1 MKISFLGQGIE
12 PTSKN
17 AVGNLLVQF
26 LKEKKFNSFT
36 GFSAFASE
44 AGIYGLSGHINS
56 AKKNFKNLTIIVGID
71 QGGTS
76 KEALE
81 EILSLNIKSYI
92 FYQEENPIFHP
103 KFYLF
108 EGPNDVKIILGSSN
122 LTRTG
127 LFTNIESSLL
137 VEFNQTDKDGLA
149 LLSELKTYYKSLLNL
164 SDPNIFKIDNK
175 VINDFF
181 LDGIVPDEATR
192 KRNYSK
198 GTSSSTGKKSKKSK
212 VPKRSVSKVPS
223 SIFPSK
229 SKKSKPTTVVPVAP
243 ISPTVPVTT
252 TITSKHLVWKKL
264 KLSNSDAQDV
274 PAGTAITGNLKLAQ
288 ARFKL
293 GTKVIDQKTYF
304 RNQVFNKLT
313 WVKTKPHS
321 ATYEETFGVFDI
333 SISGKSIG
341 KFTLKLSH
349 DSSRVAGQGN
359 TPTWL
364 HWGRTVIPVLQK
376 SSLSGKTLN
385 LYEVNKDFLIDIV

>member
-17 AVGNLLVQF
+17 AVGHLLVKF
-26 LKEKKFNSFT
+26 LNEKNFNSFT

-56 AKKNFKNLTIIVGID
+56 AKKHFKKLTIIVGID

-92 FYQEENPIFHP
+92 FYQKENPIFHP

-108 EGPNDVKIILGSSN
+108 EGTNEVKLILGSSN

-137 VEFNQTDKDGLA
+137 VEFNKTDKDGLA
-149 LLSELKTYYKSLLNL
+149 LLSEINTYYKLLLNTK
-164 SDPNIFKIDNK
+164 DPNIFEIDNK

-229 SKKSKPTTVVPVAP
+229 GRKSKPVTVVPIA
-243 ISPTVPVTT
+243 PTVPVTT
-252 TITSKHLVWKKL
+252 AITSENLVWKKL

-293 GTKVIDQKTYF
+293 GTTVIDQKTYF

-333 SISGKSIG
+333 SISGKTIG
-341 KFTLKLSH
+341 KFKLKLSH

>member
-17 AVGNLLVQF
+17 AVGNLLVKY
-26 LKEKKFNSFT
+26 LKERKFISFT
-36 GFSAFASE
+36 GVSAFASE
-44 AGIYGLSGHINS
+44 VGIYGLSGHINS
-56 AKKNFKNLTIIVGID
+56 AKKYFKKLTIIVGID

-81 EILSLNIKSYI
+81 EILSLNIESYI
-92 FYQEENPIFHP
+92 FYQKENPIFHP

-108 EGPNDVKIILGSSN
+108 EGTNEVKIILGSSN
-122 LTRTG
+122 LTGTG

-149 LLSELKTYYKSLLNL
+149 LLSELKTYYKSLLNF
-164 SDPNIFKIDNK
+164 SDPNIFKIDSK

-198 GTSSSTGKKSKKSK
+198 GASSKVGNKSKT
-212 VPKRSVSKVPS
+212 PKRSVPKLPL

-229 SKKSKPTTVVPVAP
+229 NKKTNPKTVTPAVP
-243 ISPTVPVTT
+243 ISTN
-252 TITSKHLVWKKL
+252 ITSKNLVWKKL

-293 GTKVIDQKTYF
+293 GSRVIDQKIYF
-304 RNQVFNKLT
+304 RNQVFNKLN

-376 SSLSGKTLN
+376 NSLSGKTLN
-385 LYEVNKDFLIDIV
+385 LYEVNQDFLIDIV

>member
-12 PTSKN
+12 PASKN
-17 AVGNLLVQF
+17 AVGHLLVKY

-44 AGIYGLSGHINS
+44 AGIYGLSDHINS

-81 EILSLNIKSYI
+81 EILSLNIESYI
-92 FYQEENPIFHP
+92 FYQKENPIFHP

-108 EGPNDVKIILGSSN
+108 EGINDVKIILGSSN
-122 LTRTG
+122 LTGTG

-137 VEFNQTDKDGLA
+137 IEFNQTDKDGLA
-149 LLSELKTYYKSLLNL
+149 LLSEIKTYYKPLLNF
-164 SDPNIFKIDNK
+164 SDPNIFKINNK
-175 VINDFF
+175 VINDFY
-181 LDGIVPDEATR
+181 LDGIVPDEVTR

-198 GTSSSTGKKSKKSK
+198 RTSFTTGNKSK
-212 VPKRSVSKVPS
+212 VPKRIVPKVPS

-229 SKKSKPTTVVPVAP
+229 NKKSKPITLIPAVPVSAST
-243 ISPTVPVTT
+243 IS
-252 TITSKHLVWKKL
+252 KNLVWMKL

-293 GTKVIDQKTYF
+293 GTTIIDQKTYF
-304 RNQVFNKLT
+304 RNQVFNKLN

-321 ATYEETFGVFDI
+321 STYEETFGVFDI
-333 SISGKSIG
+333 SISGKPIG

-376 SSLSGKTLN
+376 NNLSGKTLN
-385 LYEVNKDFLIDIV
+385 LYEVNQDFLIDIV

>member
-12 PTSKN
+12 PASKN
-17 AVGNLLVQF
+17 AVGHLLVKY

-81 EILSLNIKSYI
+81 EILSLNIESYI
-92 FYQEENPIFHP
+92 FYQKENPIFHP

-108 EGPNDVKIILGSSN
+108 EGINDVKIILGSSN
-122 LTRTG
+122 LTGTG

-137 VEFNQTDKDGLA
+137 IEFNQTDKDGLA
-149 LLSELKTYYKSLLNL
+149 LLSEIKTYYKPLLNF
-164 SDPNIFKIDNK
+164 SDPNIFKINNK
-175 VINDFF
+175 VINDFY
-181 LDGIVPDEATR
+181 LDGIVPDEVTR

-198 GTSSSTGKKSKKSK
+198 RTSLTAGNKSN
-212 VPKRSVSKVPS
+212 VPKRIVPKVPS

-229 SKKSKPTTVVPVAP
+229 NKKSKPITLIPAVPVSASP
-243 ISPTVPVTT
+243 IS
-252 TITSKHLVWKKL
+252 KNLVWKKL

-293 GTKVIDQKTYF
+293 GTTIIDQKTYF
-304 RNQVFNKLT
+304 RNQVFNKLN

-321 ATYEETFGVFDI
+321 STYEETFGVFDI
-333 SISGKSIG
+333 SISGKPIG

-364 HWGRTVIPVLQK
+364 HWGRTVIPILQK
-376 SSLSGKTLN
+376 NNLSGKTLN
-385 LYEVNKDFLIDIV
+385 LYEVNQDFLIDIV

>member
-1 MKISFLGQGIE
+1 MKVSFLGQGVE

-17 AVGNLLVQF
+17 AVGNLLIKF

-56 AKKNFKNLTIIVGID
+56 AKKNFKELKIIVGID

-81 EILSLNIKSYI
+81 EILNLKIKSYI
-92 FYQEENPIFHP
+92 YYQRENPIFHP

-108 EGPNDVKIILGSSN
+108 EGTNEVKIILGSSN
-122 LTRTG
+122 LTSTG

-137 VEFNQTDKDGLA
+137 VEFNRTDKDGMV
-149 LLSELKTYYKSLLNL
+149 LLSELKSYYKPLLKP
-164 SDPNIFKIDNK
+164 SDPNIFKIDTK

-198 GTSSSTGKKSKKSK
+198 NYSTSTGKKSKKSK
-212 VPKRSVSKVPS
+212 VPKRSVPKVPS

-229 SKKSKPTTVVPVAP
+229 SKKPKPTTVVPKV
-243 ISPTVPVTT
+243 PTVPVTASSA
-252 TITSKHLVWKKL
+252 SKNLVWKKL

-293 GTKVIDQKTYF
+293 GTTVIDQKTYF
-304 RNQVFNKLT
+304 RNQVFNKLN
-313 WVKTKPHS
+313 WIKTKPHS
-321 ATYEETFGVFDI
+321 ATYEETFGVFNI
-333 SISGKSIG
+333 SISGKPIG

-349 DSSRVAGQGN
+349 DSVRVAGQGN

-364 HWGRTVIPVLQK
+364 HWGHSVIPILQK
-376 SSLSGKTLN
+376 NSLSGKTLN
-385 LYEVNKDFLIDIV
+385 LYEVNQEFLIDIV

>member
-12 PTSKN
+12 STSKN
-17 AVGNLLVQF
+17 AVGRLLVKY
-26 LKEKKFNSFT
+26 LNEKNFNSFT

-44 AGIYGLSGHINS
+44 AGIFGLSGHINS
-56 AKKNFKNLTIIVGID
+56 AKKYFKELTIIVGID

-81 EILSLNIKSYI
+81 EILSLNIQSYI
-92 FYQEENPIFHP
+92 FYQKESPIFHP

-108 EGPNDVKIILGSSN
+108 EGINDVKIILGSSN
-122 LTRTG
+122 LTGSG

-137 VEFNQTDKDGLA
+137 IEFSQTDKDGLA
-149 LLSELKTYYKSLLNL
+149 LLSELKTYYKSFLNF

-175 VINDFF
+175 LINDFF

-192 KRNYSK
+192 KSNYSK
-198 GTSSSTGKKSKKSK
+198 GTSSIVVTKSK
-212 VPKRSVSKVPS
+212 VPKRNVPKVPTD
-223 SIFPSK
+223 IFPSK
-229 SKKSKPTTVVPVAP
+229 NKKSKPTEVVLTTPV
-243 ISPTVPVTT
+243 STT
-252 TITSKHLVWKKL
+252 KTSKSLVWKKL

-274 PAGTAITGNLKLAQ
+274 PTGTAITGNLKLAQ
-288 ARFKL
+288 ARFKV
-293 GTKVIDQKTYF
+293 GTTVIDQKTYF
-304 RNQVFNKLT
+304 RNQVFNKLN

-333 SISGKSIG
+333 TISGKPIG

-385 LYEVNKDFLIDIV
+385 LYELNQDFLIDIV

>member
-12 PTSKN
+12 STSKN
-17 AVGNLLVQF
+17 AVGHLLVKY
-26 LKEKKFNSFT
+26 LNEKKFNSFI

-56 AKKNFKNLTIIVGID
+56 AKKNFKKLTIIVGID

-81 EILSLNIKSYI
+81 EILSLNIESYI
-92 FYQEENPIFHP
+92 FYQKENPIFHP

-108 EGPNDVKIILGSSN
+108 EGTNDVKIILGSSN
-122 LTRTG
+122 LTGTG

-137 VEFNQTDKDGLA
+137 VEFKKTDKDGLA
-149 LLSELKTYYKSLLNL
+149 LLSELKTYYKSLLNF
-164 SDPNIFKIDNK
+164 SDPNIFKINNK

-198 GTSSSTGKKSKKSK
+198 GTSSSVGTKSKKSK
-212 VPKRSVSKVPS
+212 VPKRSVPKIPS

-229 SKKSKPTTVVPVAP
+229 NKKSKTTTVIPAVPIA
-243 ISPTVPVTT
+243 SVTT
-252 TITSKHLVWKKL
+252 SKNLVWKKL

-288 ARFKL
+288 AKFKI
-293 GTKVIDQKTYF
+293 GTKVIDQKSYF
-304 RNQVFNKLT
+304 RKQVFNKLN

-321 ATYEETFGVFDI
+321 ATYEETFGLFDI
-333 SISGKSIG
+333 SISGKPIG

-364 HWGRTVIPVLQK
+364 HWGRTVIPILQK
-376 SSLSGKTLN
+376 NSLSGKTLN
-385 LYEVNKDFLIDIV
+385 LYELNQDFLIDIV

>member
-12 PTSKN
+12 PSSKN
-17 AVGNLLVQF
+17 AVGHLLVKY

-44 AGIYGLSGHINS
+44 AGIYGLAGHINS
-56 AKKNFKNLTIIVGID
+56 AKKNFKKLTIVVGID

-81 EILSLNIKSYI
+81 EILSLNIESYI
-92 FYQEENPIFHP
+92 FYQKENPIFHP

-108 EGPNDVKIILGSSN
+108 EGTNDVKIILGSSN

-137 VEFNQTDKDGLA
+137 VEFNKTDKDGLA
-149 LLSELKTYYKSLLNL
+149 LLSEIKTYYKPLLDF
-164 SDPNIFKIDNK
+164 SDPNIFKINNK
-175 VINDFF
+175 VINDFY

-198 GTSSSTGKKSKKSK
+198 GTSSTSLNKSNKSK
-212 VPKRSVSKVPS
+212 VPKRIVPQVPS

-229 SKKSKPTTVVPVAP
+229 NKKSKPTTLISTIPVSAST
-243 ISPTVPVTT
+243 IS
-252 TITSKHLVWKKL
+252 KNLVWQKL

-274 PAGTAITGNLKLAQ
+274 PTGTAITGNLKLAQ

-293 GTKVIDQKTYF
+293 GASIIDQKTYF
-304 RNQVFNKLT
+304 RNQVFNKLN
-313 WVKTKPHS
+313 WIKTKPLS
-321 ATYEETFGVFDI
+321 STYEETFGVFDI
-333 SISGKSIG
+333 SISGKPIG

-364 HWGRTVIPVLQK
+364 HWGRTIIPVLQK
-376 SSLSGKTLN
+376 NKLSGKTLN
-385 LYEVNKDFLIDIV
+385 LYEVNQDFLIDIV

>member
-12 PTSKN
+12 PSSKN
-17 AVGNLLVQF
+17 AVGHLLIKY

-56 AKKNFKNLTIIVGID
+56 AKKNFKKLTIVVGID

-81 EILSLNIKSYI
+81 EILRLNIESYI
-92 FYQEENPIFHP
+92 FYQNENPIFHP

-108 EGPNDVKIILGSSN
+108 EGTNDVKIILGSSN
-122 LTRTG
+122 LTGTG

-137 VEFNQTDKDGLA
+137 VEFNKTDKDGLA
-149 LLSELKTYYKSLLNL
+149 LLSEIKTYYKPLLDF
-164 SDPNIFKIDNK
+164 SDPNIFKINNK
-175 VINDFF
+175 VINDFY

-198 GTSSSTGKKSKKSK
+198 GTSLTSGNKSNKSN
-212 VPKRSVSKVPS
+212 VPKRIVPQVPS

-229 SKKSKPTTVVPVAP
+229 NKKSKPTTVISAIPVSAST
-243 ISPTVPVTT
+243 IS
-252 TITSKHLVWKKL
+252 KNLVWQKL

-274 PAGTAITGNLKLAQ
+274 PTGTAITGNLKLAQ

-293 GTKVIDQKTYF
+293 GATIIDQKTYF
-304 RNQVFNKLT
+304 RNQVFNKLN
-313 WVKTKPHS
+313 WIKTKPHS
-321 ATYEETFGVFDI
+321 STYEETFGVFDI
-333 SISGKSIG
+333 SISGKPIG

-364 HWGRTVIPVLQK
+364 HWGRTIIPVLQK
-376 SSLSGKTLN
+376 NKLSGKTLN
-385 LYEVNKDFLIDIV
+385 LYEVNQDFLIDIV

>member
-17 AVGNLLVQF
+17 AVGHLLVKY

-56 AKKNFKNLTIIVGID
+56 AKKNFKKLTVIVGID

-81 EILSLNIKSYI
+81 EILSLNIESYI
-92 FYQEENPIFHP
+92 FYQKENPIFHP

-108 EGPNDVKIILGSSN
+108 EGTNDVKIILGSSN
-122 LTRTG
+122 LTGTG

-149 LLSELKTYYKSLLNL
+149 LLSEIKTYYKSLLNF
-164 SDPNIFKIDNK
+164 SDPNIFKINNK
-175 VINDFF
+175 VINDFY

-192 KRNYSK
+192 KRNYLK
-198 GTSSSTGKKSKKSK
+198 GTSLIAGSKSKKSK
-212 VPKRSVSKVPS
+212 VPKRIVPKVPS
-223 SIFPSK
+223 IIFPSK
-229 SKKSKPTTVVPVAP
+229 TKKYKPITVVPAVPVSA
-243 ISPTVPVTT
+243 SPT
-252 TITSKHLVWKKL
+252 SKNLVWKKL

-288 ARFKL
+288 AHFKV
-293 GTKVIDQKTYF
+293 GTKVIDQQTYF
-304 RNQVFNKLT
+304 RNVVFNSQK
-313 WVKTKPHS
+313 WIKTKAS
-321 ATYEETFGVFDI
+321 SKTYEEAFVDFDI
-333 SISGKSIG
+333 SISGKSFS

-349 DSSRVAGQGN
+349 DPVRVAGQGN

-364 HWGRTVIPVLQK
+364 HWGHSLIHILQK
-376 SSLSGKTLN
+376 KGLSGKTLN
-385 LYEVNKDFLIDIV
+385 LYETITGFSIEIV

>member
-17 AVGNLLVQF
+17 AVGNLLIKY

-36 GFSAFASE
+36 GFSAFASQ

-56 AKKNFKNLTIIVGID
+56 AKKNYKEFTIIIGID

-81 EILSLNIKSYI
+81 EILSLNIESYI
-92 FYQEENPIFHP
+92 FYQKENPIFHP

-108 EGPNDVKIILGSSN
+108 EGKNDVKIILGSSN
-122 LTRTG
+122 LTGTG

-137 VEFNQTDKDGLA
+137 VEFNQTDKDGLT
-149 LLSELKTYYKSLLNL
+149 LLSELKTYYKFLLNFT
-164 SDPNIFKIDNK
+164 DPNIFKIDKK
-175 VINDFF
+175 VINNFF

-198 GTSSSTGKKSKKSK
+198 DSSTSTGKKLNKSK
-212 VPKRSVSKVPS
+212 VPKRIIPKVPS

-229 SKKSKPTTVVPVAP
+229 SRKSKPVTAVPIA
-243 ISPTVPVTT
+243 PTVPVTNA
-252 TITSKHLVWKKL
+252 ITSKNLVWKKL

-288 ARFKL
+288 ARFKS
-293 GTKVIDQKTYF
+293 GTTVIDQKTYF
-304 RNQVFNKLT
+304 RTKVFNKLI
-313 WVKTKPHS
+313 WVKTKPRS
-321 ATYEETFGVFDI
+321 ATYEEAFGVFYI
-333 SISGKSIG
+333 SIAGKPIG

-349 DSSRVAGQGN
+349 DSSRIAGQGN

-364 HWGRTVIPVLQK
+364 HWGRIVIPVLQK

-385 LYEVNKDFLIDIV
+385 LYEVNQDFLIDIV

>member
-1 MKISFLGQGIE
+1 MKISFLGQGLE

-17 AVGNLLVQF
+17 AVGNLLVKY

-81 EILSLNIKSYI
+81 EILSLNIESYI
-92 FYQEENPIFHP
+92 FYQKEKPIFHP

-108 EGPNDVKIILGSSN
+108 EGTNDVKIILGSSN
-122 LTRTG
+122 LTGTG

-149 LLSELKTYYKSLLNL
+149 LLSELKTYYKSLLNYT
-164 SDPNIFKIDNK
+164 DPNIFKIDNK
-175 VINDFF
+175 VINNFF

-198 GTSSSTGKKSKKSK
+198 GTSTSTGKKVNKSK
-212 VPKRSVSKVPS
+212 VPKRSVPKVPS

-229 SKKSKPTTVVPVAP
+229 SKKSKPTTAVPVAA
-243 ISPTVPVTT
+243 TVPVTT
-252 TITSKHLVWKKL
+252 AITSKNLVWKKL

-293 GTKVIDQKTYF
+293 GTTVIDQKTYF
-304 RNQVFNKLT
+304 RNQVFNKLK
-313 WVKTKPHS
+313 WVKTKAHS

-333 SISGKSIG
+333 SISGKPIG

-349 DSSRVAGQGN
+349 DISRVAGQGN

-364 HWGRTVIPVLQK
+364 HWGPTVIPILQK
-376 SSLSGKTLN
+376 NSLSGKTLN

>member
-17 AVGNLLVQF
+17 AVGNLLVKY

-81 EILSLNIKSYI
+81 EILSLNIESYI
-92 FYQEENPIFHP
+92 FYQKENPIFHP

-108 EGPNDVKIILGSSN
+108 EGTNDVKIILGSSN
-122 LTRTG
+122 LTGTG

-149 LLSELKTYYKSLLNL
+149 LLSELKTYYKSLLNFT
-164 SDPNIFKIDNK
+164 DPNIFKIDNK
-175 VINDFF
+175 VINNFF

-198 GTSSSTGKKSKKSK
+198 GNSTSSGKKVNKSK
-212 VPKRSVSKVPS
+212 VPKRSVPKVPS

-229 SKKSKPTTVVPVAP
+229 SKKSKSATVVPIAA
-243 ISPTVPVTT
+243 TVPVTT
-252 TITSKHLVWKKL
+252 VTTSKNLVWKKL

-293 GTKVIDQKTYF
+293 GTTVIDQKTYF
-304 RNQVFNKLT
+304 RNQVFNKLN

-333 SISGKSIG
+333 SISGKPIG

-385 LYEVNKDFLIDIV
+385 LYEVNNDFLIDIV

>member
-1 MKISFLGQGIE
+1 MKITFLGQGIE

-17 AVGNLLVQF
+17 AVGNLLIKY
-26 LKEKKFNSFT
+26 LNENKFNSFT

-56 AKKNFKNLTIIVGID
+56 AKKNFKKLTIIVGID

-81 EILSLNIKSYI
+81 EILNLNIDSYI
-92 FYQEENPIFHP
+92 FYQQENPIFHP

-108 EGPNDVKIILGSSN
+108 EGTNEFKIILGSSN
-122 LTRTG
+122 LTGTG

-137 VEFNQTDKDGLA
+137 IEFNQTDKDGLT
-149 LLSELKTYYKSLLNL
+149 LLSELTTYYKNILNF
-164 SDPNIFKIDNK
+164 SDPNIFQIDNK
-175 VINDFF
+175 LINDFVIK
-181 LDGIVPDEATR
+181 GIVPDEATR

-198 GTSSSTGKKSKKSK
+198 GTYTTTGNKSSKLKIPKRN
-212 VPKRSVSKVPS
+212 VPKIPLN
-223 SIFPSK
+223 IFPTK
-229 SKKSKPTTVVPVAP
+229 NKKSKPKVTIPAIPVSNSTTV
-243 ISPTVPVTT
+243 
-252 TITSKHLVWKKL
+252 KNLVWKKI

-274 PAGTAITGNLKLAQ
+274 PSGTAITGNLKLAQ

-293 GTKVIDQKTYF
+293 GTTVIDQKTYF
-304 RNQVFNKLT
+304 RNQVFNNLN

-321 ATYEETFGVFDI
+321 NTYEEAFGVFDI
-333 SISGKSIG
+333 SISGKLIG

-349 DSSRVAGQGN
+349 DSVRIAGQGN

-364 HWGRTVIPVLQK
+364 HWGHSVIPILQK
-376 SSLSGKTLN
+376 NNLSGKTLN
-385 LYEVNKDFLIDIV
+385 LYNTNQDFLIEIV

>member
-17 AVGNLLVQF
+17 AVGHLLVKY

-44 AGIYGLSGHINS
+44 AGIYGLSGHINF
-56 AKKNFKNLTIIVGID
+56 AKKNFKKLTIIVGID

-81 EILSLNIKSYI
+81 EILSLNIESYI
-92 FYQEENPIFHP
+92 FYQKESPIFHP

-108 EGPNDVKIILGSSN
+108 EGTSEIKIILGSSN
-122 LTRTG
+122 LTGTG

-137 VEFNQTDKDGLA
+137 IEFNQTDKDGLA
-149 LLSELKTYYKSLLNL
+149 LLSELKTYYKSLLNF

-198 GTSSSTGKKSKKSK
+198 GTSSTVGNKSKKSK
-212 VPKRSVSKVPS
+212 VPKRSVPKVPS
-223 SIFPSK
+223 NIFPSK
-229 SKKSKPTTVVPVAP
+229 NKNSKPKTVIPAVPVVPVSTA
-243 ISPTVPVTT
+243 T
-252 TITSKHLVWKKL
+252 TSKNLVWKKL

-288 ARFKL
+288 AKFKV

-304 RNQVFNKLT
+304 RNQVFNKLN

-321 ATYEETFGVFDI
+321 ATYEEAFGVFDI
-333 SISGKSIG
+333 SISGKPIG

-376 SSLSGKTLN
+376 NSLSGKTLN
-385 LYEVNKDFLIDIV
+385 LYEVNQNFLIDIV

>member
-17 AVGNLLVQF
+17 AVGHLLVKY
-26 LKEKKFNSFT
+26 LKEKKFNTFT

-56 AKKNFKNLTIIVGID
+56 AKKNFKKLTIIVGID

-81 EILSLNIKSYI
+81 EILNLNIESYI
-92 FYQEENPIFHP
+92 FYQKENPIFHP

-108 EGPNDVKIILGSSN
+108 EGANEVKIILGSSN
-122 LTRTG
+122 LTGTG

-137 VEFNQTDKDGLA
+137 IEFNQTDKDGLA
-149 LLSELKTYYKSLLNL
+149 LLLELKTYYKSLLNF

-175 VINDFF
+175 VINNFF
-181 LDGIVPDEATR
+181 LDGIIPDEATR

-198 GTSSSTGKKSKKSK
+198 GTSTSTGNKSKKSK
-212 VPKRSVSKVPS
+212 VPMRRIPKIPS
-223 SIFPSK
+223 SIFPTK
-229 SKKSKPTTVVPVAP
+229 NKKSTPKIVAPAVPVSTP
-243 ISPTVPVTT
+243 
-252 TITSKHLVWKKL
+252 ITSKKLVWQKI
-264 KLSNSDAQDV
+264 KLSKSDAQDV
-274 PAGTAITGNLKLAQ
+274 PTGTAITGNLKLAQ

-293 GTKVIDQKTYF
+293 GTTVIDQKTYF
-304 RNQVFNKLT
+304 RNQVFSKLN
-313 WVKTKPHS
+313 WVKTKAHS
-321 ATYEETFGVFDI
+321 NTYEEAFGVFNI
-333 SISGKSIG
+333 SILGKPIG

-349 DSSRVAGQGN
+349 DSFRIAGQGN

-364 HWGRTVIPVLQK
+364 HWGHSVIPILQK
-376 SSLSGKTLN
+376 NNLSGKTLN
-385 LYEVNKDFLIDIV
+385 LYEVNQDFLIDII

>member
-12 PTSKN
+12 STSKN
-17 AVGNLLVQF
+17 AVGRLLVKY
-26 LKEKKFNSFT
+26 LNEKKFNSFT

-44 AGIYGLSGHINS
+44 AGIFGLSGHINS
-56 AKKNFKNLTIIVGID
+56 AKKYFKELTIIVGID

-81 EILSLNIKSYI
+81 EILSLNIQSYI
-92 FYQEENPIFHP
+92 FYQKESPIFHP

-108 EGPNDVKIILGSSN
+108 EGINDVKIILGSSN
-122 LTRTG
+122 LTGSG

-137 VEFNQTDKDGLA
+137 IEFSQTDKDGLA
-149 LLSELKTYYKSLLNL
+149 LLSELKTYYKSFLNF

-175 VINDFF
+175 LINDFF
-181 LDGIVPDEATR
+181 LDGIVPNEATR
-192 KRNYSK
+192 KSNYSK
-198 GTSSSTGKKSKKSK
+198 GTSSIVVTKSK
-212 VPKRSVSKVPS
+212 VPKRNVPKVPTD
-223 SIFPSK
+223 IFPSK
-229 SKKSKPTTVVPVAP
+229 NKKSKPTEVVQTTPV
-243 ISPTVPVTT
+243 STT
-252 TITSKHLVWKKL
+252 TSSKSLVWKKL

-288 ARFKL
+288 ARFKV
-293 GTKVIDQKTYF
+293 GTTVIDQKTYF
-304 RNQVFNKLT
+304 RNQVFNKLN

-333 SISGKSIG
+333 TISGKPIG

-385 LYEVNKDFLIDIV
+385 LYEINQDFLIDIV

>member
-17 AVGNLLVQF
+17 AVGNLLVKY

-81 EILSLNIKSYI
+81 EILSLNIESYI
-92 FYQEENPIFHP
+92 FYQKENPIFHP

-108 EGPNDVKIILGSSN
+108 EGTNDVKIILGSSN
-122 LTRTG
+122 LTGTG

-137 VEFNQTDKDGLA
+137 VEFNKTDKDGLA
-149 LLSELKTYYKSLLNL
+149 LLSELKTYYKSLLNYT
-164 SDPNIFKIDNK
+164 DPNIFKIDNK
-175 VINDFF
+175 VINNFF

-198 GTSSSTGKKSKKSK
+198 GTSTSTGKKVNKSK
-212 VPKRSVSKVPS
+212 VPKRSVPKVPS

-229 SKKSKPTTVVPVAP
+229 SKKSKPATVVPVAA
-243 ISPTVPVTT
+243 TVPVTT
-252 TITSKHLVWKKL
+252 AITSKNLVWKKL

-293 GTKVIDQKTYF
+293 GTTVIDQKTYF
-304 RNQVFNKLT
+304 RNQVFNKLN

-333 SISGKSIG
+333 LISGKPIG

-376 SSLSGKTLN
+376 NSLSGKTLN
-385 LYEVNKDFLIDIV
+385 LYEVNNDFLIEIV

>member
-17 AVGNLLVQF
+17 AVGHLLVKY

-44 AGIYGLSGHINS
+44 AGIYGLSDHINS
-56 AKKNFKNLTIIVGID
+56 AKKNFKKLTIIVGID

-81 EILSLNIKSYI
+81 EILSLNIESYI
-92 FYQEENPIFHP
+92 FYQKENPIFHP

-108 EGPNDVKIILGSSN
+108 EGTNEVKIILGSSN
-122 LTRTG
+122 LTGTG

-137 VEFNQTDKDGLA
+137 IEFNQTNKDGLA
-149 LLSELKTYYKSLLNL
+149 LLSELKTYYKSLLNF

-198 GTSSSTGKKSKKSK
+198 GTATSTG
-212 VPKRSVSKVPS
+212 
-223 SIFPSK
+223 SK
-229 SKKSKPTTVVPVAP
+229 SKKSKIPKRSIPKIPSSIFPTKNKKSKPKIVVPVSA
-243 ISPTVPVTT
+243 S
-252 TITSKHLVWKKL
+252 ITSKKLVWKKI

-274 PAGTAITGNLKLAQ
+274 PTGTAITGNLKLAQ

-293 GTKVIDQKTYF
+293 GTTVIDQKTYF
-304 RNQVFNKLT
+304 RNQVFNKLN
-313 WVKTKPHS
+313 WVKTKAHS
-321 ATYEETFGVFDI
+321 NTYEEAFGVFNI
-333 SISGKSIG
+333 SISGKPIG

-349 DSSRVAGQGN
+349 DSVRIAGQGN

-364 HWGRTVIPVLQK
+364 HWGHSVIPVLQK
-376 SSLSGKTLN
+376 NSLSGKTLN
-385 LYEVNKDFLIDIV
+385 LYEVNQDFLIDII

>member
-1 MKISFLGQGIE
+1 MKVSFLGQGIE

-17 AVGNLLVQF
+17 AVGNLLVKF

-44 AGIYGLSGHINS
+44 AGIYGLSGYINS
-56 AKKNFKNLTIIVGID
+56 AKKHFKKLTIIVGID

-81 EILSLNIKSYI
+81 EILSLNIESYI
-92 FYQEENPIFHP
+92 FYQKENPIFHP

-108 EGPNDVKIILGSSN
+108 EGTNDVKIILGSSN
-122 LTRTG
+122 LTGTG

-137 VEFNQTDKDGLA
+137 VEFNQTDNEGLA
-149 LLSELKTYYKSLLNL
+149 LLSELKTYYKPIL
-164 SDPNIFKIDNK
+164 SFKDPNLFKINNK

-181 LDGIVPDEATR
+181 HDGIVPDEATR

-198 GTSSSTGKKSKKSK
+198 SPSTSTGKNSKNSK
-212 VPKRSVSKVPS
+212 VPKRIVPTVPKNL
-223 SIFPSK
+223 FPSK
-229 SKKSKPTTVVPVAP
+229 SKKPKSATTVSLAP
-243 ISPTVPVTT
+243 SVPVTT
-252 TITSKHLVWKKL
+252 SITSKNLVWKKL

-274 PAGTAITGNLKLAQ
+274 PAGTKITGNLKLAQ

-293 GTKVIDQKTYF
+293 GTTVIDQKTYF
-304 RNQVFNKLT
+304 RNKVFNKLN

-333 SISGKSIG
+333 LISGKPIG

-364 HWGRTVIPVLQK
+364 HWGRTVIPILQK
-376 SSLSGKTLN
+376 NSLSGKTLN
-385 LYEVNKDFLIDIV
+385 LYEVNQNFLIDIV